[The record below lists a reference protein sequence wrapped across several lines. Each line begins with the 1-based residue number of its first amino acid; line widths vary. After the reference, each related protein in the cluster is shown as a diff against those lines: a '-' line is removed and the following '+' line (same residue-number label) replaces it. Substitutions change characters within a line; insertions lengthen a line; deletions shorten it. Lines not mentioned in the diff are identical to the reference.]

1 MPLLRG
7 SWDVWEGE
15 MVTLI
20 GVISDTHG
28 LLRAEAVEA
37 LRGVDLIIHAGD
49 IDTPEV
55 IAVLQELAP
64 VAAVRGNCDQGDW
77 AEAYPLWQRVTVQEV
92 AIFVLHDR
100 KELPMH
106 MPESE
111 SGFQVLISGHSHSPA
126 IEEKDGVLYLN
137 PGSAGRKRFKLPVTL
152 ALLRV
157 EGTGVSAEIVE
168 LLPEQH

>member
-1 MPLLRG
+1 M
-7 SWDVWEGE
+7 
-15 MVTLI
+15 TLI

-37 LRGVDLIIHAGD
+37 LRGVDLIIHGGD

-55 IAVLQELAP
+55 IAALRELAP
-64 VAAVRGNCDQGDW
+64 VTAVRGNCDRGDW
-77 AEAYPLWQRVTVQEV
+77 AEAYPLWQRVTVEEV

-100 KELPMH
+100 KELPMLR
-106 MPESE
+106 PENEGSC
-111 SGFQVLISGHSHSPA
+111 QVVISGHSHSPA
-126 IEEKDGVLYLN
+126 MEEKDGVLYLN

-157 EGTGVSAEIVE
+157 EGVKISAEIVV
-168 LLPEQH
+168 LLPELH